1 MSELNSGELVNF
13 TDIFIDTDKG
23 DEGDEKKHG
32 LFHIEDGM
40 YKLSG
45 DYDEIKGGSIFK
57 EEFDLNDAMKKGGSD
72 TDFINFNQIKEM
84 ETLSFKNLKSTN
96 ADLEFYFESDEAI
109 RLAPFTFG
117 ANFTSLKA
125 IKGNNKKVQ
134 LVLCSNTFENENVL
148 QNIEDI
154 KDVRRL
160 YLYGEWDKG
169 TFKKLAGAIKDDG
182 KIYED
187 KDAEEKFSLDGKFEK
202 SDFGEDLLTKLSK
215 DMISNVIQGTIS
227 EDEKNAIKSKRKE
240 KVKAIKAENG
250 EADGKKTEEQGKEQG
265 FFSWNDIVKDHGA
278 VCGAMFKFV
287 LGQMKEKGISIKATL
302 IAEKVGLD
310 ESGEPILSPDCF
322 EDIKLIGAGVVIKIL
337 KMLSEK
343 WEEGASTIK
352 LKNDKNNRDK
362 FRIAL
367 KEHIKSNWAE
377 STKGIKT
384 NLVMI
389 GKVNNEIANK
399 LGATSKE
406 VIENVEDAN
415 KYMSDVLQ
423 GADILDKG
431 CKFERSQVETMID
444 CLKQIGKSY
453 KEAKNKEKTKDC
465 IICIERLKSAL
476 KGSE

>member
-322 EDIKLIGAGVVIKIL
+322 EDIKDVVRKMGRRRQYHKIK
-337 KMLSEK
+337 K
-343 WEEGASTIK
+343 
-352 LKNDKNNRDK
+352 
-362 FRIAL
+362 
-367 KEHIKSNWAE
+367 
-377 STKGIKT
+377 
-384 NLVMI
+384 
-389 GKVNNEIANK
+389 
-399 LGATSKE
+399 
-406 VIENVEDAN
+406 
-415 KYMSDVLQ
+415 
-423 GADILDKG
+423 
-431 CKFERSQVETMID
+431 
-444 CLKQIGKSY
+444 
-453 KEAKNKEKTKDC
+453 
-465 IICIERLKSAL
+465 
-476 KGSE
+476 